1 MAKWHPVRRHIR
13 DFSRRGGI
21 AFRGNT
27 MRLNARIFA
36 RDLFQFGHTSHHEL
50 GEQDVSFVLT
60 LTDGTDTD
68 ALYNSMAQRLTTFV
82 ESAVIGQEI
91 NINNQP

>member
-1 MAKWHPVRRHIR
+1 
-13 DFSRRGGI
+13 
-21 AFRGNT
+21 